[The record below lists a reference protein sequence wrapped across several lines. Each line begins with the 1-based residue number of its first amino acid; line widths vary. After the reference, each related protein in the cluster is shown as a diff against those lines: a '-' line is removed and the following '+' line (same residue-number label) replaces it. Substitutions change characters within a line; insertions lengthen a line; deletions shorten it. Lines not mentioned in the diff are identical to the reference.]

1 MYCQNHN
8 LLKQSDFLKH
18 CFLRWS
24 SVWHI
29 QDEVCF
35 STVCF
40 WWALSASCML
50 REFCG
55 INQCNFLYYFCI
67 FHFEDVPGAAVA
79 VDVSSVSDL
88 AQYSTCL
95 FHIPDIAVRFFSF
108 LYLACIKRPTLLWR
122 WKEPN
127 GSKWM
132 QNQPQ
137 RDVQLT
143 TVLKLTVIYYNFHYT
158 LIVKV
163 IFFIKAAHV
172 MRNIP
177 GIKALGRRIW
187 VVFMATHCLSVKMKT
202 GECGMT
208 AVIQVCVYI
217 SASGK
222 YL

>member
-1 MYCQNHN
+1 MQFSLLLLYLSFWRCSWGCCCGRCQLCIWSRSVQHLPVPYSRYC
-8 LLKQSDFLKH
+8 S
-18 CFLRWS
+18 
-24 SVWHI
+24 
-29 QDEVCF
+29 EV
-35 STVCF
+35 
-40 WWALSASCML
+40 
-50 REFCG
+50 
-55 INQCNFLYYFCI
+55 
-67 FHFEDVPGAAVA
+67 
-79 VDVSSVSDL
+79 
-88 AQYSTCL
+88 
-95 FHIPDIAVRFFSF
+95 FSF